1 MGLIIRICMTG
12 IVVFLLAQ
20 ILPGVSVADY
30 FTAILVAVILA
41 LLNFIVKP
49 VLVLLTLPI
58 TVLTLGLFLLVIN
71 AVIILLTDALM
82 DGFAVSGF
90 WIALLNLIVKPVLV
104 LLTLPITVVTLGL
117 FLLVINAIIILFTD
131 ALIGGFEVSGFWIAL
146 LFSLLLSLFQS
157 ILFSFLDKD

>member
-90 WIALLNLIVKPVLV
+90 WIALL
-104 LLTLPITVVTLGL
+104 
-117 FLLVINAIIILFTD
+117 
-131 ALIGGFEVSGFWIAL
+131 
-146 LFSLLLSLFQS
+146 FSLLLSLFQS